1 MKMKSIERGCGQM
14 GRGKVS
20 EEKRNMAPESIDSFI
35 GSTVCMRLVS
45 LSDERKLRQNFL
57 CD

>member
-1 MKMKSIERGCGQM
+1 M
-14 GRGKVS
+14 GGGKVS
-20 EEKRNMAPESIDSFI
+20 GEKRNMAPESIDSFI